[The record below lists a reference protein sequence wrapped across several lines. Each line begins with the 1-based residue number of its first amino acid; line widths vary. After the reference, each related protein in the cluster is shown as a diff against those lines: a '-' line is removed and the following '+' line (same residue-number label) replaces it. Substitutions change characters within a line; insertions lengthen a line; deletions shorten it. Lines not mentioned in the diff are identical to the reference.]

1 MRVAVYRGMLI
12 GRRVKVV
19 FSLNRSLEGLRGTV
33 VDETKNTLVVERED
47 GKVVKVPKAAV
58 RLEVEGK
65 VVDGTML
72 LGRFEDR
79 VTKG

>member
-1 MRVAVYRGMLI
+1 LRAAVYRGMLI

>member
-1 MRVAVYRGMLI
+1 MRAAVYRGMLI

-19 FSLNRSLEGLRGTV
+19 FSLNRSLEGLQGTI
-33 VDETKNTLVVERED
+33 VDETKNMLVVEREN

-58 RLEVEGK
+58 KLEIEGK
-65 VVDGTML
+65 VVDGATL

-79 VTKG
+79 VTKR